1 MASALLDTLRRR
13 RAVSGEP
20 LRRTRPTL
28 TPGQR
33 LAAAALAAGPARD
46 PDEQVRTH
54 ADLGTGPAGR
64 F

>member
-1 MASALLDTLRRR
+1 MASAFLDTLRRR
-13 RAVSGEP
+13 RAVAGEP
-20 LRRTRPTL
+20 LPRARPVL

-33 LAAAALAAGPARD
+33 LAAAALAAGPTRD
-46 PDEQVRTH
+46 PDEPVRTH

>member
-1 MASALLDTLRRR
+1 MASAFLDTLRRR

-20 LRRTRPTL
+20 LPRSRPVL
-28 TPGQR
+28 TPAQR
-33 LAAAALAAGPARD
+33 LAAAALAASPIRD